1 MSTAFSS
8 LCIEGLYETMVL
20 IMPIGSSVSVSAV
33 ASTMEDGAYSET
45 KAAFYALYFNI
56 SQTIKTFEQSFI
68 VKWKS
73 KNN

>member
-1 MSTAFSS
+1 
-8 LCIEGLYETMVL
+8 MVL

-68 VKWKS
+68 VK
-73 KNN
+73 